1 MDANQ
6 SIAEHNNLFNQSRS
20 TYEDV
25 KNELESGGDP
35 SRQAD
40 RIAETRDTLEEARSN
55 LQDAQDSLSGVE
67 DLEVDPVVKEYA
79 RLLSEAMDA
88 QIEAEDTEIEFYNTL
103 EEDPALQNTRDEA
116 LDLLSQADESYQQ
129 AQDRYAQAR
138 EVATRN
144 PELIS
149 LPVGGSTSP
158 QETTQ
163 QTTS

>member
-1 MDANQ
+1 M
-6 SIAEHNNLFNQSRS
+6 LFNQSRS
-20 TYEDV
+20 AYEEV
-25 KNELESGGDP
+25 KNGLESGGDP
-35 SRQAD
+35 SRQED
-40 RIAETRDTLEEARSN
+40 RIAETRDTLEEAQSN

-79 RLLSEAMDA
+79 RVLSGAMDA

-103 EEDPALQNTRDEA
+103 EEDPALENTREEA

-129 AQDRYAQAR
+129 AQDSYAQAR
-138 EVATRN
+138 GVARRN

-149 LPVGGSTSP
+149 LPADGGSTSP
-158 QETTQ
+158 QETTG